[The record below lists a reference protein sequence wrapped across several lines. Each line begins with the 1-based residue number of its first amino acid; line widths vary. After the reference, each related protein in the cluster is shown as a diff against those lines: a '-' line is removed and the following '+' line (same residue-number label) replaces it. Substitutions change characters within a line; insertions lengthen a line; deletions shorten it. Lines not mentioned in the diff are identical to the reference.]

1 MDLIKIHY
9 NVKDKCKCK
18 ITKTNSTHDKMNA
31 TRQKH
36 DKPQMRQSN
45 CKSCKNKHN
54 KKDKKCEVMLL
65 RKVT

>member
-9 NVKDKCKCK
+9 NIKDKCKCK
-18 ITKTNSTHDKMNA
+18 ITKTNPAHDKINA

-36 DKPQMRQSN
+36 DKAQMRQSN
-45 CKSCKNKHN
+45 RKSRKNKHN
-54 KKDKKCEVMLL
+54 KKDKQCEVMLL